1 MLKKIEFLN
10 FILEISRTKPSNME
24 KLESNF
30 KLVLKKASCTGP
42 FRKILGDSCY
52 WEFDASHLL
61 LRLNNPCISR

>member
-42 FRKILGDSCY
+42 FRKILGDSC
-52 WEFDASHLL
+52 
-61 LRLNNPCISR
+61 